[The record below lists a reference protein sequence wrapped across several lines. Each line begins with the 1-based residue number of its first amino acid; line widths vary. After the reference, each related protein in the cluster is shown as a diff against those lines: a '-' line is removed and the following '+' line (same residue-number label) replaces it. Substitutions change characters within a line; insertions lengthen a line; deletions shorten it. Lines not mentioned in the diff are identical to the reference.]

1 MTPATREGLVSRAR
15 RVVAGT
21 PFERP
26 ARAVAQRL
34 RRVLYGTV
42 DAPPAAPDPVPSSG
56 DEVPMFVPPGHFY
69 SPVPSRAD
77 IEAFRIRSREPRPE
91 TLPAIDLRLDA
102 QAALLDSFGAVYAD
116 QPFPLERSD
125 ETRYWFENHSFS
137 YGDALALH
145 CMLRTVR
152 PRRVVEVGS
161 GWSSCVLLDTC
172 ERFLDWEPDV
182 TLIEPYPH
190 QLHLLLRPGDLDRVR
205 LVPEPVQQVPLSQ
218 FEVLERDD
226 FLFIDSTHVARVG
239 SDVNR
244 EVFEILPSLQPGVY
258 VHFHDVFYPFD
269 YPLDW
274 VEEGRG
280 WNEAYVLRAFLEYND
295 AFEIV
300 LWNDL
305 IAQRFPDRLARDF
318 PLWTRNTGGS
328 LWLRRRG

>member
-1 MTPATREGLVSRAR
+1 MTAATGDGLVARAR
-15 RVVAGT
+15 RAVAGT
-21 PFERP
+21 PLERP
-26 ARAVAQRL
+26 ARALAQRL
-34 RRVLYGTV
+34 RRVLYGTA
-42 DAPPAAPDPVPSSG
+42 DAPPAAPEPPSG
-56 DEVPMFVPPGHFY
+56 DDVPMFVPPGHFY
-69 SPVPSRAD
+69 SPVPSRED
-77 IEAFRIRSREPRPE
+77 IDAYRAATSRPRPDALE
-91 TLPAIDLRLDA
+91 AIDLRLDA
-102 QAALLDSFGAVYAD
+102 QSELLDTFLAFYAD

-145 CMLRTVR
+145 CMLRAVR

-172 ERFLDWEPDV
+172 ERFLDWQPEV

-190 QLHLLLRPGDLDRVR
+190 QLHLLVRPGDLDRVR
-205 LVPEPVQQVPLSQ
+205 LVSEPVQQVPLSE
-218 FEVLERDD
+218 FAVLERDD
-226 FLFIDSTHVARVG
+226 VLFIDSTHVARVG

-244 EVFEILPSLQPGVY
+244 EIFEILPALQPGVY

-295 AFEIV
+295 VFEIV

-305 IAQRFPDRLARDF
+305 IAQRFADRLARDF

-328 LWLRRRG
+328 FWLRKRG